1 MNMVLNKK
9 HIILAALVLALGVAV
24 YLNFVFADK
33 NKLVEQGG
41 LPADKN
47 YGDAELVNDKDG
59 ENGGETGEEGQ
70 TVSASS
76 YFEEARL
83 SRTRARDEAIA
94 TLQQIFTDID
104 AGTEEGEEQAA
115 EATMKALGIAQSIE
129 SESKIENLILAKG
142 YDDCLVYITDTSADV
157 VVKTDG
163 LLANEVAVIKDIIL
177 SETNLAAE
185 NIKILEVK

>member
-24 YLNFVFADK
+24 YLNFVFAGK
-33 NKLVEQGG
+33 NKLVDPNG

-47 YGDAELVNDKDG
+47 YGDAELVDDRDETDAGDG
-59 ENGGETGEEGQ
+59 EQ
-70 TVSASS
+70 AVSASS

-83 SRTRARDEAIA
+83 SRTRARDEAIEA
-94 TLQQIFTDID
+94 LQQIFSDLNANT
-104 AGTEEGEEQAA
+104 AEGEEQAA

-142 YDDCLVYITDTSADV
+142 YEECLVYISDSAADV
-157 VVKTDG
+157 VIKSDG

-177 SETNLAAE
+177 SETNLTAE
-185 NIKILEVK
+185 SIKILEVK

>member
-1 MNMVLNKK
+1 MVLNKK

>member
-33 NKLVEQGG
+33 DKLIDTDG
-41 LPADKN
+41 LQTDKN
-47 YGDAELVNDKDG
+47 YGDAELVEKNEGEDG
-59 ENGGETGEEGQ
+59 GVIDSEGQ
-70 TVSASS
+70 AVSAES

-83 SRTRARDEAIA
+83 SRTRARDEAIEA
-94 TLQQIFTDID
+94 LQQIFTDID
-104 AGTEEGEEQAA
+104 TDIEEGGEQAA

-142 YDDCLVYITDTSADV
+142 YEECLVYITDTSADV
-157 VVKTDG
+157 VIKSDG
-163 LLANEVAVIKDIIL
+163 LLANEVAVIKDIII
-177 SETNLAAE
+177 SETNLTAE
-185 NIKILEVK
+185 NIKILEVE